1 VFSYA
6 CLKGCIYGLLFW
18 LPSILDDRGGDV
30 GDQKGYISAMFDIGA
45 VMGALLIG
53 FLADHFNKRALVL
66 APSLLMSA
74 VVMFMVSFA
83 LSDTPWP
90 YYMLLLMLGTFISG
104 PYNMIGTLIAIDI
117 GNNIKE
123 KGSVAKVSSLI

>member
-1 VFSYA
+1 M
-6 CLKGCIYGLLFW
+6 
-18 LPSILDDRGGDV
+18 
-30 GDQKGYISAMFDIGA
+30 GDQKGYISVMFDIGA
-45 VMGALLIG
+45 VIGAILVG
-53 FLADHFNKRALVL
+53 YLADRFNKRALVL
-66 APSLLMSA
+66 TPSLLLSA

-83 LSDTPWP
+83 LGDTPWP
-90 YYMLLLMLGTFISG
+90 YYMLLLLLGTFISG